1 MTTVYC
7 PLLIFGGV
15 LLVFATRPVYAQSAT
30 TSVSYS
36 AASLRAGLLYAPSPA
51 SKLPSPNPANDRW
64 LGFDKVQHATFSFLW
79 TLGSQY
85 TLVNKISLSEGDALP
100 ISIGSAVVV
109 GVSKELY
116 DEYVTPGNRLS
127 YRDLAADAAGIALAT
142 VLILL

>member
-1 MTTVYC
+1 MRNARRKATPVVIALLTLFLATPLHAQPASDLPSTT
-7 PLLIFGGV
+7 
-15 LLVFATRPVYAQSAT
+15 T
-30 TSVSYS
+30 
-36 AASLRAGLLYAPSPA
+36 LRATLLHAPA
-51 SKLPSPNPANDRW
+51 SSDVKPSYNQANDRW

-100 ISIGSAVVV
+100 VSIGSAMVV

-116 DEYVTPGNRLS
+116 DEYATPGNRLS
-127 YRDLAADAAGIALAT
+127 YRDLAADAAGIALAV